1 MALVLAR
8 EGKEFCESPISR
20 FLFEYYIRGG
30 KLFVRGASKYF
41 SRIYWTSSTLRTNSA
56 QAPAFRHSA
65 SRLSWS
71 AVGYCAEP
79 FI

>member
-1 MALVLAR
+1 M
-8 EGKEFCESPISR
+8 SR
-20 FLFEYYIRGG
+20 VLFEHYTRSG
-30 KLFVRGASKYF
+30 KLFVRDASKYF

-65 SRLSWS
+65 SRLSWN
-71 AVGYCAEP
+71 AVGYCAGP